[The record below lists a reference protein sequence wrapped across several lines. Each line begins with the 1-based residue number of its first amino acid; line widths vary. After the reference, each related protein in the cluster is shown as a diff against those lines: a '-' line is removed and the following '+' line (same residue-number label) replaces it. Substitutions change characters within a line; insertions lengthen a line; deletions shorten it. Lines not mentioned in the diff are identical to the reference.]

1 MAALNHGFE
10 TGHSNITKISQ
21 VTPEVTLFLRN
32 LGFSNYYIIKIFD
45 LVGETAVA
53 LTEDNPYWL
62 LDEFPRMGFHKVD
75 EAAEKLGV
83 SRDSEYRIESG
94 IRFGL
99 KSYVAEGH
107 SYAPVQQLCEQAA
120 EYLDLPSS
128 LVRDVLEDMALMGRL
143 QLTML
148 DGQQVV
154 YFYGYYRAECVIC
167 GKLADLADPDLS
179 LIHI

>member
-107 SYAPVQQLCEQAA
+107 SYAPVQQLCRLHGRFIRSINKFGFAGIEKSTYKQGVLFHYTSEEQMQLKGLN
-120 EYLDLPSS
+120 YIM
-128 LVRDVLEDMALMGRL
+128 VVTHGFL
-143 QLTML
+143 Q
-148 DGQQVV
+148 
-154 YFYGYYRAECVIC
+154 
-167 GKLADLADPDLS
+167 K
-179 LIHI
+179 